1 MDIDVVVAGGGAA
14 GLAAGLRAAQ
24 AGCSV
29 VIAEARPHFR
39 QESNTAMSTA
49 MVPAGGSRWQAEAGI
64 EDSPEQFLADVL
76 AKTKGTADPVVS
88 KVLTSVAPDVV
99 DWLDATIDVTISL
112 AVDVHYPGHSAPRC
126 HTVPDRAGRTLHGAL
141 IHAAEAHE
149 AITMAVPLE
158 LTDLVVEDGAV
169 VGAALAALG
178 GTPEIVRC
186 RAVVLA
192 TNGYG
197 GNPELIAQHIP
208 EMAAATY
215 FGGPGSKGDALRL
228 TEKLGADRSDLHSY
242 QGHGS
247 LAAQGVLLTWTSVM
261 HGGIVVNRDGQRFDD
276 ETCGYS
282 EYAAKVLAQP
292 DRVAWVIYDERVHEL
307 VSSFYDYQE
316 LLATDAVRWADD
328 AEGLAAITGID
339 PEGLQAS
346 LDQAQACAA
355 GATDPFGRAFWE
367 APLSGRLAAVK
378 VTGALFHTQGGLLVD
393 SSARVTAGGEPIPGL
408 YAAGGAAVG
417 MSGVGADGYLAGNG
431 LLAALGLGWVAGR
444 AISEAAETPTSAAD
458 AS

>member
-29 VIAEARPHFR
+29 VIAEARSHFR

-49 MVPAGGSRWQAEAGI
+49 MVPAGGSRWQAEAGV

-88 KVLTSVAPDVV
+88 KVLTTVAPDVV
-99 DWLDATIDVTISL
+99 EWLAATVDVPISL
-112 AVDVHYPGHSAPRC
+112 ATDVHYPGHSATRC
-126 HTVPDRAGRTLHGAL
+126 HTVPDRGGRTMHAAL
-141 IHAAEAHE
+141 IRAAEAHE
-149 AITMAVPLE
+149 DVTLAVPLE
-158 LTDLVVEDGAV
+158 LTDLVVEDGRV
-169 VGAALAALG
+169 TGAALASPG
-178 GTPEIVRC
+178 GVPEVVSC

-197 GNPELIAQHIP
+197 GNPELIAKHIP
-208 EMAAATY
+208 EMVDAVY

-228 TEKLGADRSDLHSY
+228 TEKLGADRSELHSY

-247 LAAQGVLLTWTSVM
+247 LASQGVLLTWTSVM
-261 HGGIVVNRDGQRFDD
+261 HGGIIVNREGARFDD

-292 DRVAWVIYDERVHEL
+292 DRVAWVVYDERVHEL

-316 LLATDAVRWADD
+316 LLAADAVRWADD
-328 AEGLAAITGID
+328 VEGLAAATGID
-339 PEGLQAS
+339 AAGLQAS
-346 LDQAQACAA
+346 LDQARACAG
-355 GATDPFGRAFWE
+355 GAADPFGRDFWE

-393 SSARVTAGGEPIPGL
+393 ESARVTAAGVPIPGL
-408 YAAGGAAVG
+408 HAAGGAAVG
-417 MSGVGADGYLAGNG
+417 MSGVGAAGYLAGNG
-431 LLAALGLGWVAGR
+431 LLAALGLGWVAGG
-444 AISEAAETPTSAAD
+444 AIGAAG
-458 AS
+458 